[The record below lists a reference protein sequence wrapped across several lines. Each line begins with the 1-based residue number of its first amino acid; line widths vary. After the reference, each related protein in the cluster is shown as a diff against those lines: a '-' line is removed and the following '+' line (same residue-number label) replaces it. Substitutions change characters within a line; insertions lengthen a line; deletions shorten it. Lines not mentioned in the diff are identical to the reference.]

1 MISTWLYV
9 IGGVLSIWG
18 IALHGS
24 ELGLTVGIAGLAI
37 TAAALLN
44 EVWWHVTEIRVIS
57 VFPVHI
63 IVKQEW
69 WE

>member
-1 MISTWLYV
+1 MIQHY
-9 IGGVLSIWG
+9 G
-18 IALHGS
+18 IEARAD
-24 ELGLTVGIAGLAI
+24 AGLALSVLGAAVMI
-37 TAAALLN
+37 AAAVN
-44 EVWWHVTEIRVIS
+44 EWVWHVTEIRVIS